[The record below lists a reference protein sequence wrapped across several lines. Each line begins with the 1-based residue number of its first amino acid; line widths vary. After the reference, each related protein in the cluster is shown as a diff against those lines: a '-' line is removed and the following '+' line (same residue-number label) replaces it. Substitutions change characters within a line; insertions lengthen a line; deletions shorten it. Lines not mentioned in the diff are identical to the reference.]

1 MYKNT
6 NQSTRAFRFRRFC
19 RAGWAAYSSMHREVT
34 IGRLAVH
41 VANHSFAKG
50 TVVIALAFTLSQGS
64 LMAQSDD
71 DRETRTLPE
80 VTVTLT
86 TDTLGSTAEPAAVI
100 TAADFQQSTIHS
112 IGDLVAQLPGV
123 DLRVRGGG
131 DVQGDL
137 SMRGGTFDQMLVM
150 LNGINFTDAQTGHH
164 TLDIPIDITMV
175 ERIELLTPAQCMA
188 RGIVA
193 FCGAVNIVVCEQ
205 YRNRLLA
212 DISGGSHG
220 TVNASLLGTKA
231 VDRWTLT
238 AATSF
243 HRSDGYMRNTDYQHG
258 SLLLQAL
265 RHGERSDWHMQ
276 LGGQMKDFGGAG
288 FYSTTYPDQYEST
301 RTLVASVSNDL
312 KISNFKIHFMAYG
325 RLHSDRFE
333 LFRDGF
339 VDSVPTWYSGHN
351 HHVSSLAGAKMRL
364 VKPLGIGNLM
374 AGGEVRREGIWS
386 NVLGIPD
393 STLPHPY
400 THCANRT
407 SANIFGGY
415 SISYRKF
422 STEAV
427 ALALYNSHFGSNFA
441 LSANLHF
448 SHFNLQFA
456 RTFRLPTFTDLYY
469 QGANQT
475 ANPNLDPESSTNIE
489 LASSFGGRTF
499 KFRTSVYYRA
509 GQDIIDWVR
518 RPSAEMWYS
527 MNHTAVDALGF
538 DIQTRLQLSVF
549 KLQTTYSFC
558 HINQDAGE
566 WISGSA
572 LDYLRHQFRTT
583 LTIDLSPCTFS
594 LSSSYR
600 FREGNYVLADGNTE
614 SYGGVLLAEVRASYT
629 LGHATLYLEGHN
641 LLNTSWR
648 DHGGVPQPGLT
659 LLAGVRFTVE

>member
-6 NQSTRAFRFRRFC
+6 NQPTRAFRFRRFC

-50 TVVIALAFTLSQGS
+50 TVVIALAATLLQGS

-86 TDTLGSTAEPAAVI
+86 TDSMGSTTEPAAVI

-205 YRNRLLA
+205 YRDRLLA

-243 HRSDGYMRNTDYQHG
+243 HRSDGYMRNTDYRHG
-258 SLLLQAL
+258 SLFLQAL
-265 RHGERSDWHMQ
+265 RHGEHSDWHMQ

-312 KISNFKIHFMAYG
+312 KISDFN
-325 RLHSDRFE
+325 S
-333 LFRDGF
+333 F
-339 VDSVPTWYSGHN
+339 VTAMSTAFPPGT
-351 HHVSSLAGAKMRL
+351 AGTTTMF
-364 VKPLGIGNLM
+364 PP
-374 AGGEVRREGIWS
+374 S
-386 NVLGIPD
+386 
-393 STLPHPY
+393 
-400 THCANRT
+400 
-407 SANIFGGY
+407 
-415 SISYRKF
+415 
-422 STEAV
+422 
-427 ALALYNSHFGSNFA
+427 
-441 LSANLHF
+441 
-448 SHFNLQFA
+448 
-456 RTFRLPTFTDLYY
+456 
-469 QGANQT
+469 
-475 ANPNLDPESSTNIE
+475 PEP
-489 LASSFGGRTF
+489 RC
-499 KFRTSVYYRA
+499 V
-509 GQDIIDWVR
+509 W
-518 RPSAEMWYS
+518 
-527 MNHTAVDALGF
+527 
-538 DIQTRLQLSVF
+538 
-549 KLQTTYSFC
+549 
-558 HINQDAGE
+558 
-566 WISGSA
+566 
-572 LDYLRHQFRTT
+572 
-583 LTIDLSPCTFS
+583 
-594 LSSSYR
+594 
-600 FREGNYVLADGNTE
+600 
-614 SYGGVLLAEVRASYT
+614 
-629 LGHATLYLEGHN
+629 
-641 LLNTSWR
+641 
-648 DHGGVPQPGLT
+648 
-659 LLAGVRFTVE
+659 